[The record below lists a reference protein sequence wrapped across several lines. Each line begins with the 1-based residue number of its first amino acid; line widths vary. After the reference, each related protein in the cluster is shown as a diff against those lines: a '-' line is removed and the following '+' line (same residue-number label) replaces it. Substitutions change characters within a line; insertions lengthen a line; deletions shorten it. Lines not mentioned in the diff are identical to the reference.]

1 MAQYFDRY
9 EKFKSNGDIKPL
21 PGIKMPTEPTDKQ
34 MVYELGKTRLDI
46 VSNQYYGNAYH
57 GFLILM
63 ANPQFGGLEFNIPDR
78 EIIRVPFPF
87 DSAIERYIAQVEKHK
102 FYYG

>member
-1 MAQYFDRY
+1 
-9 EKFKSNGDIKPL
+9 
-21 PGIKMPTEPTDKQ
+21 MPVEPTDKQ
-34 MVYELGKTRLDI
+34 VVYELGKSRLDI
-46 VSNQYYGNAYH
+46 ISNKYYGNAYH

-78 EIIRVPFPF
+78 EIIRIPFPF

-102 FYYG
+102 LYYG